1 MDAYIVIAVLILM
14 IIAFVMNKW
23 PFGLI
28 TMTCCIVLGVTGVL
42 DTTTAFSGL
51 CNPMLVMMAGA
62 IVVTNAFAKTSFIKG
77 LQKRIIRLQ
86 NGKTG
91 KSLMLVFVIAIFA
104 LATFMP
110 TAAVL
115 TIVFMMA
122 CNLSDEGEVNAARV
136 IFPASALTTI
146 WSIRMPI
153 GLGAGQFAIL
163 NSFLE
168 PYGKQYT
175 VSLFDPMLAGLV
187 PGILLSL
194 YTIFC
199 YKLLPKKNASI
210 KNEMLDQGADDKNA
224 KMSKRDEIITYIVF
238 AMMMIFMIFNQ
249 FTGQLLYIGPALCV
263 VILVFAKI
271 ITVEEVKRGITAD
284 LIFMMAGIFTLTAAL
299 TDTGAG
305 EMIGKAIISLFGG
318 ATSEIGLVAL
328 FAGIAI
334 IITNFMSNNAT
345 MYALIPVA
353 VTTGIAAGINPAPAV
368 LAIDVAVKCAF
379 ILPSA
384 SGEAAMC
391 YGASGYNFKET
402 LKFTIPA
409 QILFY
414 IGTVA
419 GIYCIFC

>member
-1 MDAYIVIAVLILM
+1 MDAYIVIVVMVLM
-14 IIAFVMNKW
+14 IAAFVLNKW

-28 TMTCCIVLGVTGVL
+28 TMTCCIILGVTGVL
-42 DTTTAFSGL
+42 DTSTAFSGL
-51 CNPMLVMMAGA
+51 CNPMLVMLASA

-77 LQKRIIRLQ
+77 MQKRIVQLQ

-91 KSLMLVFVIAIFA
+91 KSLMLVFVFA
-104 LATFMP
+104 NFVLATFMP

-115 TIVFMMA
+115 TIICMMA
-122 CNLSDEGEVNAARV
+122 CNLSDEGDVNAARV

-153 GLGAGQFAIL
+153 GLGAGQFAVL

-168 PYGKQYT
+168 PYGEEYT
-175 VSLFDPMLAGLV
+175 VNLLDPMIAGLV
-187 PGILLSL
+187 PGILLSI

-199 YKLLPKKNASI
+199 YKLLPKKTAAI
-210 KNEMLDQGADDKNA
+210 RNEMIEQGADNGSS
-224 KMSKRDEIITYIVF
+224 MSKREEIITYAVF
-238 AMMMIFMIFNQ
+238 ILMMIFMIFNQ
-249 FTGQLLYIGPALCV
+249 FTGELLYIGPALCV

-271 ITVEEVKRGITAD
+271 LTVEEVKKGITAD
-284 LIFMMAGIFTLTAAL
+284 LIFMMAGIFTLTSAL

-305 EMIGKAIISLFGG
+305 NMIGNAIISLFGG
-318 ATSEIGLVAL
+318 ATSELGLVAL

-402 LKFTIPA
+402 WKFTIPA
-409 QILFY
+409 LILFY

-419 GIYCIFC
+419 GAYFFFC

>member
-1 MDAYIVIAVLILM
+1 MDAYIVIVVMVLM
-14 IIAFVMNKW
+14 IAAFVLNKW

-28 TMTCCIVLGVTGVL
+28 TMTCCIILGVTGVL
-42 DTTTAFSGL
+42 DTSTAFSGL
-51 CNPMLVMMAGA
+51 CNPMLVMLASA

-77 LQKRIIRLQ
+77 MQKRIVQLQ

-91 KSLMLVFVIAIFA
+91 KSLMLVFVFA
-104 LATFMP
+104 NFVLATFMP

-115 TIVFMMA
+115 TIIFMMA
-122 CNLSDEGEVNAARV
+122 CNLSDEGDVNAARV

-153 GLGAGQFAIL
+153 GLGAGQFAVL

-168 PYGKQYT
+168 PYGEEYT
-175 VSLFDPMLAGLV
+175 VNLLDPMIAGLV
-187 PGILLSL
+187 PGILLSI

-199 YKLLPKKNASI
+199 YKLLPKKTAAI
-210 KNEMLDQGADDKNA
+210 RNEMIEQGADNGSS
-224 KMSKRDEIITYIVF
+224 MSKREEIITYAVF
-238 AMMMIFMIFNQ
+238 ILMMIFMIFNQ
-249 FTGQLLYIGPALCV
+249 FTGELLYIGPALCV

-271 ITVEEVKRGITAD
+271 LTVEEVKKGITAD
-284 LIFMMAGIFTLTAAL
+284 LIFMMAGIFTLTSAL

-305 EMIGKAIISLFGG
+305 NMIGNAIISLFGG
-318 ATSEIGLVAL
+318 ATSELGLVAL

-402 LKFTIPA
+402 WKFTIPA
-409 QILFY
+409 LILFY

-419 GIYCIFC
+419 GAYFFFC